1 MEEKGRRR
9 TGRLLKEVK
18 LLIKCLCAMW
28 ENANCLQ
35 VSELKDL
42 DDYQKTVLRKS
53 TVQLSNELLN
63 KALSYKSILLVPN
76 AIIYHQG
83 FPFPRLESRNQKNKV
98 KPTKSPPKTQTHHS

>member
-1 MEEKGRRR
+1 
-9 TGRLLKEVK
+9 
-18 LLIKCLCAMW
+18 MW

-42 DDYQKTVLRKS
+42 DDYQETVLRKS

-63 KALSYKSILLVPN
+63 KALSFKSILLVPN

-83 FPFPRLESRNQKNKV
+83 FPFPRLESRNQKKRKKTYQKP
-98 KPTKSPPKTQTHHS
+98 KPTTPERVFSFSYGNMGTKGDRSCLL